1 MTGKSAHGCFVG
13 MKQSKCFHY
22 AHLCSVSRQQITK
35 PVQLHCPA
43 HELAAIPFTIIDGFV
58 AVVLH
63 GSSSF
68 VVCIA
73 DRPLLRGL
81 RLTGTILSNYT
92 VVRNTILHS
101 LCGSMRSFRGTPKLS
116 QRRSPRYGILC
127 CQVPAH
133 HVANGPDLRFI
144 ETSTPQ
150 IFIGDW
156 RLCRPPSVTRRAWAI
171 PGCIRLGLTSYML
184 SIAKG
189 RLCGC

>member
-92 VVRNTILHS
+92 VVRNTILYS
-101 LCGSMRSFRGTPKLS
+101 LCGSMRSFRGTPKSSLWHIVLPS
-116 QRRSPRYGILC
+116 PGPSCRKWTGSEIHRNLYAADLHRRLEAV
-127 CQVPAH
+127 QA
-133 HVANGPDLRFI
+133 A
-144 ETSTPQ
+144 
-150 IFIGDW
+150 
-156 RLCRPPSVTRRAWAI
+156 
-171 PGCIRLGLTSYML
+171 
-184 SIAKG
+184 
-189 RLCGC
+189 